1 MIPSK
6 KEGNESNLSEVLPV
20 ACCLE
25 LRSGA
30 RACQQSFTLK
40 NIRGGKGASINNVDK
55 QEEGR
60 DCPNFQ
66 TYQYICLRRGV
77 KNPQNFVDV
86 VYGCPLKQ
94 VRGARETTL
103 FSLKHTRINVL
114 VGTWKLFGLL
124 ICHCYCFVLKR
135 RALKPDVIFLIIN
148 IRTINT
154 PNIDTYKEMY
164 SMQNCG
170 YLLSSNFQK

>member
-60 DCPNFQ
+60 DCPNFK
-66 TYQYICLRRGV
+66 TYYIFVYEGV
-77 KNPQNFVDV
+77 SKI
-86 VYGCPLKQ
+86 LK
-94 VRGARETTL
+94 
-103 FSLKHTRINVL
+103 I
-114 VGTWKLFGLL
+114 
-124 ICHCYCFVLKR
+124 
-135 RALKPDVIFLIIN
+135 
-148 IRTINT
+148 
-154 PNIDTYKEMY
+154 
-164 SMQNCG
+164 
-170 YLLSSNFQK
+170 LST